1 MEHTPYGY
9 DIVGGKAVINEEQ
22 AAVIRQACE
31 NYLSGMSLEK
41 AVAAAGIARSHG
53 GAKQLMLNRRYRG
66 DEFYPA
72 ILSEE
77 LVEQIKAE
85 RLRRAKALGR
95 DRIKGKETA
104 VPLIHTAFTVP
115 RIPQKYKDPI
125 RQAEYAYS
133 RIRVREVQ

>member
-22 AAVIRQACE
+22 VAVILKACE

-41 AVAAAGIARSHG
+41 AAAAAGIVRSHG

-77 LVEQIKAE
+77 LVERIEAE

-104 VPLIHTAFTVP
+104 VPVIYTAFTVP

-133 RIRVREVQ
+133 RIRVREV